1 MPGRHVASDV
11 RTLNLKGT
19 MMSSGA
25 LDSGPE
31 RAAAA
36 VAPTAASQREP
47 VLDVLRGFA
56 MLGILLINIEYMRGS
71 DFYLAF
77 INDAT
82 PSGLADR
89 ITQFGMGWLAA
100 GKFVASF
107 AILFGIG
114 AALMVARTIRAGR
127 SPRRLLARR
136 YGLLI
141 GFGLAHMILLFPGDI
156 LFLYGLTG
164 LVLLAFV
171 RVQARTA
178 LWWAA
183 GLLAISTL
191 FFVAATAGTA
201 FAPEPDPTDP
211 AVAAQQELFLGQ
223 QEQAIAAYTQ
233 GTYIEVVAVHAAQA
247 GIMQVGQLVMLPW
260 VLALFLIG
268 MAVVRAGVL
277 DDLTGHRRLLRRAA
291 LVGLGVGLPIN
302 LLLGQL
308 GPLWGG
314 ATLQPAAESPG
325 LLMTAAA
332 VQLLGAP
339 LLACGYLAAVALLS
353 LRFGASRRLA
363 GIGRMALSAYL
374 LQSVLA
380 LLVFAGFGW
389 YDRLGSAQA
398 LVVVLGIWAVLL
410 VACPAWMRR
419 FRFGPAEWLWRS
431 LTYGRRQPLRAA

>member
-1 MPGRHVASDV
+1 M
-11 RTLNLKGT
+11 T
-19 MMSSGA
+19 SGA
-25 LDSGPE
+25 LDPGPD
-31 RAAAA
+31 RAHAA
-36 VAPTAASQREP
+36 VAPTTATQREP

-77 INDAT
+77 IADTA
-82 PSGLADR
+82 PAGLADR

-100 GKFVASF
+100 GKFIASF

-114 AALMVARTIRAGR
+114 AALMAGRALRAGR

-136 YGLLI
+136 YGLLV

-171 RVQARTA
+171 HVRARTA
-178 LWWAA
+178 VWWAA
-183 GLLAISTL
+183 GLLAVSTV

-201 FAPEPDPTDP
+201 FAPEPDHDDP
-211 AVAAQQELFLGQ
+211 AVAANIELFLDQ
-223 QEQAIAAYTQ
+223 QEQAVAAYTD
-233 GTYIEVVAVHAAQA
+233 GSYVEVIGAHAAQA
-247 GIMQVGQLVMLPW
+247 GIMQVGQLIMLPW
-260 VLALFLIG
+260 VLALFLLG
-268 MAVVRAGVL
+268 VAVVRAGVV
-277 DDLTGHRRLLRRAA
+277 DDLAGHRRLLRRAA
-291 LVGLGVGLPIN
+291 LVGLAVGLPAN
-302 LLLGQL
+302 LLLGRL

-314 ATLQPAAESPG
+314 ATLQPGAESPG
-325 LLMTAAA
+325 LLMVAAA

-339 LLACGYLAAVALLS
+339 LLAIGYLAAVALLA

-363 GIGRMALSAYL
+363 AVGRMALSAYL
-374 LQSVLA
+374 LQSLLA
-380 LLVFAGFGW
+380 LLVFAGLGW
-389 YDRLGSAQA
+389 YDRLGSTQA

-410 VACPAWMRR
+410 LACPAWMRR

-431 LTYGRRQPLRAA
+431 LTYGVRQPLRGP

>member
-1 MPGRHVASDV
+1 MA
-11 RTLNLKGT
+11 
-19 MMSSGA
+19 SGA
-25 LDSGPE
+25 LDSGPDPT
-31 RAAAA
+31 AAA
-36 VAPTAASQREP
+36 VAPTAPTQREP

-71 DFYLAF
+71 DVYLAF
-77 INDAT
+77 IGDTT
-82 PSGLADR
+82 PSGLIDR

-114 AALMVARTIRAGR
+114 AALIAGRALRAGR

-141 GFGLAHMILLFPGDI
+141 GFGLAHMVLLFPGDI

-171 RVQARTA
+171 HVRARTA

-183 GLLAISTL
+183 GLLAVSTL

-201 FAPEPDPTDP
+201 FAPEPDPDDP
-211 AVAAQQELFLGQ
+211 AVVANIELFLDQ
-223 QEQAIAAYTQ
+223 QEQAVAAYTE
-233 GTYIEVVAVHAAQA
+233 GSYAEVIGVQAVQA
-247 GIMQVGQLVMLPW
+247 GIMQVGQLIMLPW

-268 MAVVRAGVL
+268 VAVVRSGVL
-277 DDLTGHRRLLRRAA
+277 DDLAGHRRFLRRTA
-291 LVGLGVGLPIN
+291 LIGLGVGLPTN

-314 ATLQPAAESPG
+314 ATLQPGGESPG
-325 LLMTAAA
+325 LLMAAAA

-339 LLACGYLAAVALLS
+339 LLASGYLAAVALLA
-353 LRFGASRRLA
+353 LRFGASRHLV

-374 LQSVLA
+374 LQSLLA
-380 LLVFAGFGW
+380 LLVFAGLGW

-398 LVVVLGIWAVLL
+398 LLVVAGIWAVLL
-410 VACPAWMRR
+410 VACPAWMRH
-419 FRFGPAEWLWRS
+419 FRYGPAEWLWRS
-431 LTYGRRQPLRAA
+431 LTYGARQPLRAR

>member
-1 MPGRHVASDV
+1 MA
-11 RTLNLKGT
+11 
-19 MMSSGA
+19 SGA
-25 LDSGPE
+25 LDSGPDPT
-31 RAAAA
+31 AAA
-36 VAPTAASQREP
+36 VAPTAPTQREP

-71 DFYLAF
+71 DVYLAF
-77 INDAT
+77 IGDTT
-82 PSGLADR
+82 PSGLIDR

-114 AALMVARTIRAGR
+114 AALIAGRALRAGH

-141 GFGLAHMILLFPGDI
+141 GFGLAHMVLLFPGDI

-171 RVQARTA
+171 HVRARTA

-183 GLLAISTL
+183 GLLAVSTL

-201 FAPEPDPTDP
+201 FAPEPDPDDP
-211 AVAAQQELFLGQ
+211 AVVANIELFLDQ
-223 QEQAIAAYTQ
+223 QEQAVAAYTE
-233 GTYIEVVAVHAAQA
+233 GSYAEVIGVQAVQA
-247 GIMQVGQLVMLPW
+247 GIMQVGQLIMLPW

-268 MAVVRAGVL
+268 VAVVRSGVL
-277 DDLTGHRRLLRRAA
+277 DDLAGHRRFLRRTA
-291 LVGLGVGLPIN
+291 LIGLGVGLPTN

-314 ATLQPAAESPG
+314 ATLQPGGESPG
-325 LLMTAAA
+325 LLMAAAA

-339 LLACGYLAAVALLS
+339 LLASGYLAAVALLA
-353 LRFGASRRLA
+353 LRFGASRHLV

-374 LQSVLA
+374 LQSLLA
-380 LLVFAGFGW
+380 LLVFAGLGW

-398 LVVVLGIWAVLL
+398 LLVVAGIWAVLL
-410 VACPAWMRR
+410 VACPAWMRH
-419 FRFGPAEWLWRS
+419 FRYGPAEWLWRS
-431 LTYGRRQPLRAA
+431 LTYGARQPLRAR

>member
-1 MPGRHVASDV
+1 MA
-11 RTLNLKGT
+11 
-19 MMSSGA
+19 SGA
-25 LDSGPE
+25 LDSGLDP
-31 RAAAA
+31 AAAA
-36 VAPTAASQREP
+36 VAPTAPTQREP

-71 DFYLAF
+71 DVYLAF
-77 INDAT
+77 IGDTT
-82 PSGLADR
+82 PSGLIDR

-114 AALMVARTIRAGR
+114 AALIAGRALRAGR

-141 GFGLAHMILLFPGDI
+141 GFGLAHMVLLFPGDI

-171 RVQARTA
+171 HVRARTA

-183 GLLAISTL
+183 GLLAVSTL

-201 FAPEPDPTDP
+201 FAPEPDPDDP
-211 AVAAQQELFLGQ
+211 AVVANIELFLDQ
-223 QEQAIAAYTQ
+223 QEQAVAAYTE
-233 GTYIEVVAVHAAQA
+233 GSYAEVIGVQAVQA
-247 GIMQVGQLVMLPW
+247 GIMQVGQLIMLPW

-268 MAVVRAGVL
+268 VAVVRSGVL
-277 DDLTGHRRLLRRAA
+277 DDLAGHRRFLRRTA
-291 LVGLGVGLPIN
+291 LIGLGVGLPTN

-314 ATLQPAAESPG
+314 ATLQPGGESPG
-325 LLMTAAA
+325 LLMAAAA

-339 LLACGYLAAVALLS
+339 LLASGYLAAVALLA
-353 LRFGASRRLA
+353 LRFGASRHLV

-374 LQSVLA
+374 LQSLLA
-380 LLVFAGFGW
+380 LLVFAGLGW

-398 LVVVLGIWAVLL
+398 LLVVAGIWAVLL
-410 VACPAWMRR
+410 VACPAWMRH
-419 FRFGPAEWLWRS
+419 FRYGPAEWLWRS
-431 LTYGRRQPLRAA
+431 LTYGARQPLRAR